1 MFFIKSIFTEALVLT
16 YGKWGALYRR
26 YLVSNNKELYYILL
40 SSGELYDRIAQVD
53 LKAERLYEET
63 VKKLQK
69 KGNRGLIEKKAEEIV
84 FAKIKDEYKTDID
97 PVNICLINRE

>member
-1 MFFIKSIFTEALVLT
+1 MLT

-40 SSGELYDRIAQVD
+40 SSGELYDRIAEVD

-63 VKKLQK
+63 VSKIKNLPPKEAEQ
-69 KGNRGLIEKKAEEIV
+69 KAERYVYEILIV
-84 FAKIKDEYKTDID
+84 K
-97 PVNICLINRE
+97 CLKEDNALLH